1 MKLKISALNI
11 VYFGIQAPFI
21 YLSSYALAL
30 GVRDDLLSILIG
42 ISFLAAFFGQV
53 FWGTVSDRIRSTRK
67 IMIMCT
73 LLSIADFIALWSGK
87 TVAVF
92 AIAYTLLGFFI
103 SPALSVLDS
112 WSLDLLDYDSTGYGN
127 VKSAG
132 AVGFAAAMLVLG
144 WLIERIGFSTLF
156 LSGLL
161 FCVLCI
167 LLSLSLPDKRF
178 AATAGGGKVKMDFS
192 ILRNST
198 FILLLVSVFLL
209 GLAIAPPNNLKILL
223 IQQAGGTVSA
233 MGIDNGIGYAVQTLM
248 YAAAG
253 HLSSRHSYLHLGLGA
268 LVTGIGMLLAA
279 FAGNIWMVY
288 LSTFCIYGA
297 FSVENTVIRMLSR
310 KLFPPEYLTTVLSII
325 DAVFMQLGGFIGL
338 VAAGGI
344 IAKTSLFTLMI
355 ICFALC
361 IGSIFAVTVMAL
373 QKKA

>member
-1 MKLKISALNI
+1 MKTRISFLNI

-53 FWGTVSDRIRSTRK
+53 FWGTVSDRIRSTRR
-67 IMIMCT
+67 IMILCT
-73 LLSIADFIALWSGK
+73 VLSIADFLAMWYGK
-87 TVAVF
+87 SAAVF
-92 AIAYTLLGFFI
+92 AVCYTLLGFFI

-144 WLIERIGFSTLF
+144 WLIERTGFTSLF
-156 LSGLL
+156 VSGLV

-167 LLSLSLPDKRF
+167 LLSMSLPDKRF
-178 AATAGGGKVKMDFS
+178 SETKAKNTKLDLS
-192 ILRNST
+192 ILKNRT
-198 FILLLVSVFLL
+198 FVLLLASVFLL

-233 MGIDNGIGYAVQTLM
+233 MGIDNGIGYAVQALM

-253 HLSSRHSYLHLGLGA
+253 HLSSRHSFRHLGLGA
-268 LVTGIGMLLAA
+268 LVTGIGILCAA
-279 FAGNIWMVY
+279 FARNIWMIY
-288 LSTFCIYGA
+288 FSTFCIYGA

-310 KLFPPEYLTTVLSII
+310 RMFPPEYLTTVLSII

-344 IAKTSLFTLMI
+344 IAATSLFTLMI
-355 ICFALC
+355 ICFVLC
-361 IGSIFAVTVMAL
+361 ICAAGTVVLMAM
-373 QKKA
+373 QKTQA

>member
-30 GVRDDLLSILIG
+30 GVRDDLLSVLIG

-92 AIAYTLLGFFI
+92 AVAYTLLGFFI

-156 LSGLL
+156 LSGLF

-178 AATAGGGKVKMDFS
+178 AASAGGEKPKMDFS
-192 ILRNST
+192 IL
-198 FILLLVSVFLL
+198 
-209 GLAIAPPNNLKILL
+209 
-223 IQQAGGTVSA
+223 GTVTS
-233 MGIDNGIGYAVQTLM
+233 Q
-248 YAAAG
+248 
-253 HLSSRHSYLHLGLGA
+253 SRSRTETFLGM
-268 LVTGIGMLLAA
+268 TFSIPTKERE
-279 FAGNIWMVY
+279 F
-288 LSTFCIYGA
+288 ST
-297 FSVENTVIRMLSR
+297 R
-310 KLFPPEYLTTVLSII
+310 
-325 DAVFMQLGGFIGL
+325 
-338 VAAGGI
+338 
-344 IAKTSLFTLMI
+344 
-355 ICFALC
+355 
-361 IGSIFAVTVMAL
+361 
-373 QKKA
+373 

>member
-30 GVRDDLLSILIG
+30 GVRDDLLSVLIG

-92 AIAYTLLGFFI
+92 AVAYTLLGFFI

-156 LSGLL
+156 LSGLF

-178 AATAGGGKVKMDFS
+178 AASAGGEKPKMDFS
-192 ILRNST
+192 ILRNRT

-233 MGIDNGIGYAVQTLM
+233 MGIDNGIGYAVQALM

-361 IGSIFAVTVMAL
+361 IGSIFTVTFMAL